1 MAEEENIEPVRSTPS
16 LQEALP
22 LQRMAW
28 KIQKV
33 CWVVIGTL
41 MVLIALGLFGN
52 GPISKVR
59 EIKQHVTMEYERF
72 ARSRSAVV
80 TSVYISD
87 SQAGGGSQ
95 AGSGSQAGGDSPA
108 EDGSPAQT
116 TIGIPLPYLSEF
128 ELETV
133 VPESYETEIGN
144 NAIYY
149 RFDMPDS
156 AALTVRFFFHPQN
169 QGSVKG
175 NWTVNGIPFSVHHFI
190 YP

>member
-16 LQEALP
+16 LHEALP

-59 EIKQHVTMEYERF
+59 ETKQHVTMEYERF

-80 TSVYISD
+80 TSVYIS
-87 SQAGGGSQ
+87 G
-95 AGSGSQAGGDSPA
+95 SPA
-108 EDGSPAQT
+108 EGGSPAQA

-149 RFDMPDS
+149 RFDVPDS
-156 AALTVRFFFHPQN
+156 AVLTVRFFSHPQN

-175 NWTVNGIPFSVHHFI
+175 NWTVNGIPFPVHHFI